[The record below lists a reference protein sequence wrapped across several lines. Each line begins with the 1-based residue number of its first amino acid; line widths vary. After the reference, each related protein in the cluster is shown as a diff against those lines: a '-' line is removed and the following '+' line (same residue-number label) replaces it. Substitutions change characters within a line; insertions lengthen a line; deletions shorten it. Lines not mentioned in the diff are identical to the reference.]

1 MAEDQVKENQPVD
14 NQPETE
20 EEPLTADKVVEET
33 IAEEESK
40 IVDEPTVAE
49 EAPTVFEEETAVVD
63 ESPVVV
69 EPTVAEEATAVV
81 EESSVEEETFTEE
94 SDVAEEAVEAESDDF
109 VEADMDFS
117 IEEQSAD
124 EEEDEVKESQPVEE
138 LLLPRDTLLSA
149 GIHIGTRMKTLD
161 MAPFIYRVRPD
172 GLFVLD
178 VKKADDRIRTAAK
191 FLSRYENAKVAV
203 AATRLYA
210 HEPVKKFCE
219 VTGATPIIGR
229 FIPGQ
234 LSNPQYS
241 HRIDPEI
248 IVVSDPRADAQA
260 VKEASKVGIPI
271 VALCS
276 TDNEFS
282 GVDLVIPTN
291 NKGRRALA
299 VIFWLLARQIL
310 RERGEIGM
318 DQDPQV
324 TIEDFEAKVT
334 RSEEEDT

>member
-1 MAEDQVKENQPVD
+1 MSEDEGKENQPVED
-14 NQPETE
+14 QE
-20 EEPLTADKVVEET
+20 
-33 IAEEESK
+33 
-40 IVDEPTVAE
+40 
-49 EAPTVFEEETAVVD
+49 
-63 ESPVVV
+63 
-69 EPTVAEEATAVV
+69 
-81 EESSVEEETFTEE
+81 
-94 SDVAEEAVEAESDDF
+94 EEAVEAPQEETTETVSTEP
-109 VEADMDFS
+109 EA
-117 IEEQSAD
+117 EEKTQEAKAP
-124 EEEDEVKESQPVEE
+124 EET

-161 MAPFIYRVRPD
+161 MEPFIYRVRPD

-178 VKKADDRIRTAAK
+178 VKKTDDRIRVTGK
-191 FLSRYENAKVAV
+191 FLSRYEPARVAI

-210 HEPVKKFCE
+210 HEPVKKFCQL
-219 VTGATPIIGR
+219 TGATPLIGR

-241 HRIDPEI
+241 SRIDPEVI
-248 IVVSDPRADAQA
+248 LVCDPRADAQA

-276 TDNEFS
+276 TDNEFV

-299 VIFWLLARQIL
+299 VVFWLLARQVL
-310 RERGEIGM
+310 RERGELGA
-318 DQDPQV
+318 DRDPPA

-334 RSEEEDT
+334 REEDEEP

>member
-1 MAEDQVKENQPVD
+1 MSKDEGKENQPVED
-14 NQPETE
+14 QQ
-20 EEPLTADKVVEET
+20 
-33 IAEEESK
+33 
-40 IVDEPTVAE
+40 E
-49 EAPTVFEEETAVVD
+49 EALEAPLEEETTENVST
-63 ESPVVV
+63 ESEAEV
-69 EPTVAEEATAVV
+69 ETQQAQAP
-81 EESSVEEETFTEE
+81 EET
-94 SDVAEEAVEAESDDF
+94 
-109 VEADMDFS
+109 
-117 IEEQSAD
+117 
-124 EEEDEVKESQPVEE
+124 

-161 MAPFIYRVRPD
+161 MEPFIYRVRPD

-178 VKKADDRIRTAAK
+178 VKKTDDRIRVTGK
-191 FLSRYENAKVAV
+191 FLSRYEPARVAV

-210 HEPVKKFCE
+210 HEPVKMFCKL
-219 VTGATPIIGR
+219 TGATPLIGR

-241 HRIDPEI
+241 SRIDPEVI
-248 IVVSDPRADAQA
+248 LVCDPRADAQA

-276 TDNEFS
+276 TDNEFA

-299 VIFWLLARQIL
+299 VVFWLLARQVL
-310 RERGEIGM
+310 RERGELGP
-318 DQDPQV
+318 DRDPPA

-334 RSEEEDT
+334 REDEEEG

>member
-1 MAEDQVKENQPVD
+1 MSEDEGKENQPVED
-14 NQPETE
+14 HE
-20 EEPLTADKVVEET
+20 
-33 IAEEESK
+33 
-40 IVDEPTVAE
+40 
-49 EAPTVFEEETAVVD
+49 
-63 ESPVVV
+63 
-69 EPTVAEEATAVV
+69 
-81 EESSVEEETFTEE
+81 
-94 SDVAEEAVEAESDDF
+94 EEAVEAPQEETTETVSTEP
-109 VEADMDFS
+109 EA
-117 IEEQSAD
+117 EEKTQEAKAP
-124 EEEDEVKESQPVEE
+124 EET

-161 MAPFIYRVRPD
+161 MEPFIYRVRPD

-178 VKKADDRIRTAAK
+178 VKKTDDRIRVTGK
-191 FLSRYENAKVAV
+191 FLSRYEPARVAV

-210 HEPVKKFCE
+210 HEPVKKFCQL
-219 VTGATPIIGR
+219 TGATPLIGR

-241 HRIDPEI
+241 SRIDPEVI
-248 IVVSDPRADAQA
+248 LVCDPRADAQA

-276 TDNEFS
+276 TDNEFV

-299 VIFWLLARQIL
+299 VVFWLLARQVL
-310 RERGEIGM
+310 RERGELGA
-318 DQDPQV
+318 DRDPPA

-334 RSEEEDT
+334 REDEEEG

>member
-1 MAEDQVKENQPVD
+1 MSEHEVKENQPVESE
-14 NQPETE
+14 PE
-20 EEPLTADKVVEET
+20 EET
-33 IAEEESK
+33 IENVENP
-40 IVDEPTVAE
+40 PT
-49 EAPTVFEEETAVVD
+49 EETVIA
-63 ESPVVV
+63 
-69 EPTVAEEATAVV
+69 EPEKPQPP
-81 EESSVEEETFTEE
+81 EET
-94 SDVAEEAVEAESDDF
+94 
-109 VEADMDFS
+109 
-117 IEEQSAD
+117 
-124 EEEDEVKESQPVEE
+124 

-161 MAPFIYRVRPD
+161 MEPFIYRVRPD

-178 VKKADDRIRTAAK
+178 VKKTDDRIRVTAK
-191 FLSRYENAKVAV
+191 FLSRYEHSKVAV

-219 VTGATPIIGR
+219 LTGATPLIGR
-229 FIPGQ
+229 FVPGQ

-241 HRIDPEI
+241 NRVDPEVI
-248 IVVSDPRADAQA
+248 LVCDPRADAQA

-276 TDNEFS
+276 TDNEFA

-310 RERGEIGM
+310 RERGELGP
-318 DQDPQV
+318 DRDPPA

-334 RSEEEDT
+334 REEEEEP